1 VDSSGPATVTGQR
14 SAEVFQHIVYEV
26 EAPVATI
33 TLNRPAQLN
42 AWTALMGQEVREAIR
57 LATADADVVG
67 IILTGA
73 GRGFC
78 AGADVSTLAGHV
90 PDGEASPA
98 LPTEK
103 DGYEFLMRCP
113 KPIIAAINGP
123 AAGLAV
129 PVVLHCDLRFIAD
142 DAIMT
147 TAFAQRGLV
156 AEWGIGWLLSRLAG
170 PGVAMDA
177 LLSSR
182 RIDGVEAARL
192 GLVNA
197 SMPAERLLPHARDYI
212 RQLADRCSPTSIA
225 IMKAQVWGDLERT
238 YAESL
243 SLGVRLMHESFQRP
257 DFREGVSSYVERRP
271 PAFPRLTEPPA

>member
-1 VDSSGPATVTGQR
+1 MF
-14 SAEVFQHIVYEV
+14 EHILYEV

-42 AWTALMGQEVREAIR
+42 AWTALMGQEVREAVR
-57 LATADADVVG
+57 LATADAEVVG
-67 IILTGA
+67 IVLTGA

-78 AGADVSTLAGHV
+78 AGADVGALAGHV
-90 PDGEASPA
+90 PDGDAPAA

-103 DGYEFLMRCP
+103 DGYEFLLRCP
-113 KPIIAAINGP
+113 KPIVAAINGP

-129 PVVLHCDLRFIAD
+129 PVILHCDLRFIAD
-142 DAIMT
+142 DAIIT

-156 AEWGIGWLLSRLAG
+156 AEWAIGWMLTRLAG

-182 RIDGVEAARL
+182 RINGVEAARL

-212 RQLADRCSPTSIA
+212 QQCADRCSPTSLA

-243 SLGVRLMHESFQRP
+243 SLGVRLMHDSFQRP
-257 DFREGVSSYVERRP
+257 DFREGVNSYVERRP
-271 PAFPRLTEPPA
+271 PVFARIIEPPPVTSTRP

>member
-1 VDSSGPATVTGQR
+1 
-14 SAEVFQHIVYEV
+14 
-26 EAPVATI
+26 
-33 TLNRPAQLN
+33 
-42 AWTALMGQEVREAIR
+42 MGREVREAVR
-57 LATADADVVG
+57 LATADLNVVG

-78 AGADVSTLAGHV
+78 AGADMSALAGHV
-90 PDGEASPA
+90 PDGGVPTAR
-98 LPTEK
+98 PTEK
-103 DGYEFLMRCP
+103 DGYEFLLRCP
-113 KPIIAAINGP
+113 KPIVAAINGP

-129 PVVLHCDLRFIAD
+129 PVVLHCDLRFMAD
-142 DAIMT
+142 DAILT

-156 AEWGIGWLLSRLAG
+156 AEWAIGWLLTRLAG

-182 RIDGVEAARL
+182 RINGSEAARL

-197 SMPAERLLPHARDYI
+197 SMPADQVLPHAREYI
-212 RQLADRCSPTSIA
+212 QQLANRCSPTSIA

-243 SLGVRLMHESFQRP
+243 SSGVRLMHDSFQRP
-257 DFREGVSSYVERRP
+257 DFREGVESYVEGRP
-271 PAFPRLTEPPA
+271 PAFARITEAPPMS